1 MWDVIN
7 LLRATWILILK
18 NNLLTMTN
26 IIYISMCSLDW
37 WNFKDCIEYAVQH
50 THQLSE
56 IAFDLELGEVEVG
69 VALVWSGAE
78 SLRY

>member
-1 MWDVIN
+1 MFLGLVE
-7 LLRATWILILK
+7 
-18 NNLLTMTN
+18 
-26 IIYISMCSLDW
+26 
-37 WNFKDCIEYAVQH
+37 FKDCIEYVVQH

-56 IAFDLELGEVEVG
+56 IAFDLGLGEVEVG